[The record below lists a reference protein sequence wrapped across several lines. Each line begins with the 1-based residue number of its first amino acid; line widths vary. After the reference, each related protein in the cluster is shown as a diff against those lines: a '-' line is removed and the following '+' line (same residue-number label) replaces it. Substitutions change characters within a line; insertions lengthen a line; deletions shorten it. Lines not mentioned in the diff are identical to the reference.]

1 MLLLGHLG
9 RCVSHLA
16 ERACHAP
23 LQAGFSERPL
33 CCSVERNGVR
43 AVPISSSPGNSPTGP
58 HDRDL
63 FKRHRAGL
71 KNASQTLAAVGL
83 AEGPTLAF
91 SVNKSSLGHGV
102 DHMEVRRT
110 LYTEIRSDALDVS
123 RKQRVPR
130 RTRPERRV

>member
-1 MLLLGHLG
+1 MLFSG
-9 RCVSHLA
+9 A
-16 ERACHAP
+16 ERCKGSPDQFQSRELRHS
-23 LQAGFSERPL
+23 GH
-33 CCSVERNGVR
+33 R
-43 AVPISSSPGNSPTGP
+43 ANVDRCP

-91 SVNKSSLGHGV
+91 SVNKSGLGHGV

-110 LYTEIRSDALDVS
+110 LYTEIRSSALDVS
-123 RKQRVPR
+123 RKQRIPR
-130 RTRPERRV
+130 RTGPERRVKGWRLSRS